1 MTSKY
6 HCVSRQSY
14 VFFSQINLQD
24 VESHSP
30 TSCRCHRVSCGSIST
45 PTTQGKWQWTPTTQ
59 GKWQWTPTTQG
70 QWTPTTQ
77 GQWTPTTQRQ
87 WTPNNARLIYPT
99 ITCTKWKQHLCTAS
113 KFIIIHWTK
122 LANWNIIWTEKI
134 VLFWFISSRW
144 ISIELTSFH

>member
-59 GKWQWTPTTQG
+59 G
-70 QWTPTTQ
+70 
-77 GQWTPTTQRQ
+77 QWTPTTQRQ

-122 LANWNIIWTEKI
+122 LANWIYNLNRKDCF
-134 VLFWFISSRW
+134 VLVHFFSLDINW
-144 ISIELTSFH
+144 IDFFSLSMYILSLNV